1 MQFRV
6 LSVALAEVPCT
17 TRMPFRF
24 GAVTLRE
31 APLLHARVALESV
44 DGRTATGLA
53 SDLLV
58 PKWFRKD
65 PSRTVEQDQADLRH
79 AAAEAARAVAA
90 QTRHAAAFAL
100 CHDAWTATAGAVDH
114 GAPDRL
120 VRGFGAALVER
131 AVLDAACRIA
141 GRNLWSALQHD
152 LFRFEPERLHPELR
166 GWRLPDLLPASL
178 QCSVALRHTV
188 GMLDPLTPAEATGQ
202 AADGEPSCLLEELD
216 QRGIRWLKVKV
227 GAGPDAD
234 RARLLAIA
242 QALGD
247 RIESIRITLD
257 GNEQYEE
264 LAALAGMLDATASD
278 PRGRRLVDRIAA
290 IEQPL
295 PRQHSFGETA
305 RRQLPLVAKHAPLLV
320 DEADDGPEAFRNALD
335 TGYRGIS
342 VKNCKGFFRA
352 LANHGLCAAR
362 GHGAFLSAEDLTN
375 LPVVALQQDLMT
387 VACLGLT
394 HVERNGHHYFRGL
407 DHLPEAVTRTALAA
421 HGDLYE
427 ARADG
432 SARLRIEDGRL
443 EFASLVGRGYA
454 LDAEVAEQLVRELQW
469 IVVET

>member
-1 MQFRV
+1 MQFRA

-24 GAVTLRE
+24 GAVTLHE
-31 APLLHARVALESV
+31 APLLHARVELESV
-44 DGRTATGLA
+44 DGRRALGLA

-65 PSRTVEQDQADLRH
+65 PNRTVEQDQADLRH
-79 AAAEAARAVAA
+79 AAAEAARALCAA
-90 QTRHAAAFAL
+90 SRHASAFAL
-100 CHDAWTATAGAVDH
+100 CHETWRQTAGAVDH

-120 VRGFGAALVER
+120 VRGFGAALLER
-131 AVLDAACRIA
+131 AVLDAACRLA
-141 GRNLWSALQHD
+141 GRNLWSALQQD
-152 LFRFEPERLHPELR
+152 LFRFEPGQLHPELHA
-166 GWRLPDLLPASL
+166 WRLPELLPESL
-178 QCSVALRHTV
+178 QCTVALRHTV
-188 GMLDPLTPAEATGQ
+188 GMLDPLTPAEATGH
-202 AADGEPSCLLEELD
+202 AADGEPACLLEELD

-227 GAGPDAD
+227 GAGPDPD
-234 RARLLAIA
+234 SARLLALA
-242 QALGD
+242 AALGE

-257 GNEQYEE
+257 GNEQYAD
-264 LAALAGMLDATASD
+264 LAALATTLERTASA
-278 PRGRRLVDRIAA
+278 PLGRRLVARIAA

-295 PRQHSFGETA
+295 PRHHSFGEDA
-305 RRQLPLVAKHAPLLV
+305 RRQLPLVSAYAPLLV
-320 DEADDGPEAFRNALD
+320 DEADDGPEAFRSALD

-362 GHGAFLSAEDLTN
+362 GNGAFLSAEDLTN

-387 VACLGLT
+387 VACLGLP

-407 DHLPEAVTRTALAA
+407 DHLPQAVAAAALAA

-432 SARLRIEDGRL
+432 SVRLRIVDGGL
-443 EFASLVGRGYA
+443 QFASLAGRGYA
-454 LDAEVAEQLVRELQW
+454 VDAEVAEQLVRELAW
-469 IVVET
+469 SVIEA

>member
-6 LSVALAEVPCT
+6 LSVRFAEVPCT

-24 GAVTLRE
+24 GAVTLHQ
-31 APLLHARVALESV
+31 APLFHARVELESV
-44 DGRTATGLA
+44 DGRTAVGLA

-65 PSRTVEQDQADLRH
+65 PARSVEQDQSDLRH
-79 AAAEAARAVAA
+79 AAAEAGKALLAHH
-90 QTRHAAAFAL
+90 RHATAFDL
-100 CHDAWTATAGAVDH
+100 CFEAWRSTAGAVEH

-141 GRNLWSALQHD
+141 NRNLWSALQQD
-152 LFRFEPERLHPELR
+152 LFRFEPERFHPELR
-166 GWRLPDLLPASL
+166 GWRLPALLPTTLPTA
-178 QCSVALRHTV
+178 VAVRHTV
-188 GMLDPLTPAEATGQ
+188 GMLDPLSRAEAGTGPG
-202 AADGEPSCLLEELD
+202 DGEPNCLVDELD

-234 RARLLAIA
+234 HARLLSIA
-242 QALGD
+242 TALGD
-247 RIESIRITLD
+247 RIGTVRITLD
-257 GNEQYEE
+257 GNEQYAE
-264 LAALAGMLDATASD
+264 LAALAEVLDRTAAA
-278 PRGRRLVDRIAA
+278 PMGRALVSRIVAV
-290 IEQPL
+290 EQPL
-295 PRQHSFGETA
+295 PRQLSFSA
-305 RRQLPLVAKHAPLLV
+305 DAQRDLPLVSRHAPLLV

-362 GHGAFLSAEDLTN
+362 GNGAFLSAEDLTN
-375 LPVVALQQDLMT
+375 LPVVALQQDLLT
-387 VACLGLT
+387 VCCLGLA

-407 DHLPEAVTRTALAA
+407 DHLPDHVASAALAA
-421 HGDLYE
+421 HPDLYE

-432 SARLRIEDGRL
+432 SVRLRIGAGRV
-443 EFASLVGRGYA
+443 ECASLLGRGYA
-454 LDAEVAEQLVRELQW
+454 VDHEVAAALDQALPWVLED
-469 IVVET
+469 